1 MAKQAAKRDDYT
13 ESYSLVKDVWVYMKE
28 RKKFWLIPLIIL
40 FAIAGIM
47 LIVGQSS
54 ALSPFIYAFF

>member
-1 MAKQAAKRDDYT
+1 MAKQDAKRDDYT
-13 ESYSLVKDVWVYMKE
+13 ESYSLLKDVWVYMKE
-28 RKKFWLIPLIIL
+28 RKKLWLIPLIIL